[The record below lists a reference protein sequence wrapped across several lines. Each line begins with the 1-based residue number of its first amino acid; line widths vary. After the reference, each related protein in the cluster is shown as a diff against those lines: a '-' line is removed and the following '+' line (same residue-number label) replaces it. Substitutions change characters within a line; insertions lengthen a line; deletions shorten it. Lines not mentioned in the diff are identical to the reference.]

1 MQLLL
6 SPVAQDTWFPSPIIL
21 LITVHGGGIVVTN
34 NSSTYLLILLGNH
47 RLWLCTVGKIS
58 AINGT
63 LIDLDVQI
71 AE

>member
-6 SPVAQDTWFPSPIIL
+6 SPVAQDIWFPSPIIL
-21 LITVHGGGIVVTN
+21 LVIVHGGGIVVTY
-34 NSSTYLLILLGNH
+34 NSSTYLQILFGNH
-47 RLWLCTVGKIS
+47 RLWHCTVGNIS

-63 LIDLDVQI
+63 LIDLDVQV